1 MLAEYG
7 FDEANTPIVHGSALC
22 ALEGREEELG
32 KQSIL
37 KLLDLVDSWIPI
49 PERHNDKPF
58 LMPIE
63 TTYSIP
69 GRGTVVSGKV
79 ERGSITPGTSV
90 EIVGRKKVKTVV
102 TGGCGLYGV
111 QQMGVVLHRY

>member
-22 ALEGREEELG
+22 ALEDRDEELG

-37 KLLDLVDSWIPI
+37 KLLDMVDSWIPL
-49 PERHNDKPF
+49 PERDNDKPF

-63 TTYSIP
+63 ATYSIP

-79 ERGSITPGTSV
+79 ERGTITPGTNV
-90 EIVGRKKVKTVV
+90 EIVGRRKMKTVI
-102 TGGCGLYGV
+102 TGGRGITWHDNHCI
-111 QQMGVVLHRY
+111 